1 MKRKVY
7 SPKAYRAVS
16 VSYIV
21 LAITIFAMF
30 MFNFITKGDYSLIL
44 GIIPLI
50 IACLF
55 VGIYYHKLSINTK
68 ET

>member
-16 VSYIV
+16 VSYIG

-30 MFNFITKGDYSLIL
+30 MFNFLTKGDYSLIL
-44 GIIPLI
+44 GIIPII
-50 IACLF
+50 IASLF
-55 VGIYYHKLSINTK
+55 VGVYYHKLSINTK